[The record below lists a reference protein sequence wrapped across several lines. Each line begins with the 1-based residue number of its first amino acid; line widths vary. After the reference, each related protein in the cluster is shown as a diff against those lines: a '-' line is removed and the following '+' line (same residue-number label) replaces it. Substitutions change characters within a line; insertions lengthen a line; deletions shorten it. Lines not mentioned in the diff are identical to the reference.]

1 MSHEA
6 RLAQLGIRLPGPFAP
21 HEPLVGCF
29 LFNGVARTSGAL
41 PRDHDGK
48 IQWPG
53 HLGREV
59 PVARGVESAG
69 LAAMNALSLLRAG
82 LGSLDHVSQVLAMT
96 VFIACTPEFEELPTV
111 ADGASTVLVDLFG
124 DAGTHTR
131 SAIGVAALPRNAP
144 VEVELS
150 VAVRPPS

>member
-6 RLAQLGIRLPGPFAP
+6 NLTRLGARLPGPFAP

-29 LFNGVARTSGAL
+29 LFDGVARTSGAL
-41 PRDHDGK
+41 PRDHDGT
-48 IQWPG
+48 IHWQG
-53 HLGREV
+53 QLGRDV

-82 LGSLDHVSQVLAMT
+82 LGSLDAVWQVLTMT
-96 VFIACTPEFEELPTV
+96 VYVACTPEFTEIPQV
-111 ADGASTVLVDLFG
+111 ADGASKVLVDLLG
-124 DAGTHTR
+124 DAGRHTR
-131 SAIGVAALPRNAP
+131 SAIGVVALPRRAP

-150 VAVRPPS
+150 VAVRPPA

>member
-6 RLAQLGIRLPGPFAP
+6 RLAQLGIQLPGPFAP

-29 LFNGVARTSGAL
+29 LFDAVARTSGAL
-41 PRDHDGK
+41 PRDHEGT
-48 IQWPG
+48 IRWQG
-53 HLGREV
+53 HLGRDV

-82 LGSLDHVSQVLAMT
+82 LGSLDQVWQVLSMT
-96 VFIACTPEFEELPTV
+96 VYVACTPEFAELPQV
-111 ADGASTVLVDLFG
+111 ADGASKVLVDILG

-131 SAIGVAALPRNAP
+131 SAIGVVALPRRAP